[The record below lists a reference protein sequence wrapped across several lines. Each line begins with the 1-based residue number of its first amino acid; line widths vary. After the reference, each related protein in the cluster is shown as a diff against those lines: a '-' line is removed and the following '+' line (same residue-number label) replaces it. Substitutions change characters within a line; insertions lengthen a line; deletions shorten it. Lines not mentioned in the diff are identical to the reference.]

1 MSTTLSCPS
10 CLDPIGEG
18 HRFCPSCGKSLDLSD
33 TPTGTAPRPLDS
45 RRVDQERA
53 GSGQR
58 TPGASTHRTPG
69 GSASG
74 AGLSVGA
81 AQGRFLPGTLLVDRY
96 RIVGLLGKGGMGEV
110 YRADDLR
117 LEQPV
122 ALKFI
127 PPGLEADRERL
138 ERFYNEVRT
147 ARQVTH
153 PAVCRVYDIGD
164 VEGQHFLSMEFVD
177 GENLASLQRRIGRLA
192 ADKALDIAQQLCA
205 GVAAAH
211 EKGVL
216 HRDLKPENIM
226 LDGQGKVRITDFGL
240 AGLEDSIRGDDVRS
254 GTPAYMSP
262 EQLAGREVTARSD
275 VYSLGLVL
283 YELFTGRKA
292 VEGKT
297 YAELLRKHRDERP
310 IDPSLLVPDID
321 PAVERTILRCI
332 EKDPARRPAS
342 ARTVSVLLGGGD
354 PLAAAIAAG
363 ETPSPE
369 LVAAA
374 GEAEGLRPAHALA
387 CLAVVIVGVLS
398 LPFFLRFQQL
408 LQQVPVEKAPPV
420 LEDRAREL
428 IRRLGPPDPP
438 VQSATGFDT
447 DHDYLRRVSE
457 TDRSPGRWDTLATG
471 DPAVLSFW
479 YRQSPRP
486 MVTSL
491 VGGQIQWGNPSIQAS
506 GMAGARYDLR
516 GRLLSFYAIPPQLET
531 ETGPAGPPD
540 WAPLFVEARLDPAR
554 FHPVAPAWTPP
565 FYCDARAAWEE
576 TDPARPE
583 IKLRVEAAAYRGRPV
598 SFFLVYP
605 WTRAERMEPHRF
617 GRGGTVGQV
626 FFVILV
632 FSLLGAGGFLA
643 WRNVALG
650 RGDRRG
656 AFRTA
661 AFVAV
666 TGMAAW
672 ALRADHVPAL
682 QGELGLEARGAGAC
696 LLLATILWIFYL
708 AIEPYVRR
716 TRPHTL
722 ISWTRLL
729 NGGGRDAL
737 VGRDALIGAVWGV
750 LNAFAIPA
758 AVRLLP
764 SWVGQPPPE
773 PLAGY
778 LGGLLGFRQL
788 ASFLVFQV
796 IQATLLATGALLLFL
811 LMRLLLR
818 RELPAAIALVAI
830 LTVFDAAQMEEAAWL
845 ALPICL
851 FFMGSF
857 SVLLLRFGLL
867 SAIAG
872 LYTLD
877 LLLSMP
883 LTTDLGSWMGGA
895 TVTVVAV
902 VIALGLY
909 AYGTSLG
916 SRPRF
921 GGKIPA

>member
-10 CLDPIGEG
+10 CSDPISDA
-18 HRFCPSCGKSLDLSD
+18 HRFCPSCGKSLDLED
-33 TPTGTAPRPLDS
+33 TPTGTAPRPRLPAS
-45 RRVDQERA
+45 RRADEERA
-53 GSGQR
+53 GSG
-58 TPGASTHRTPG
+58 PRTPG
-69 GSASG
+69 GSGRRTPGGSPSV
-74 AGLSVGA
+74 AGLSA
-81 AQGRFLPGTLLVDRY
+81 AATQGRFLPGTLLVDRY

-192 ADKALDIAQQLCA
+192 ADKALDIAKQLCA

-216 HRDLKPENIM
+216 HRDLKPENVM
-226 LDGQGKVRITDFGL
+226 VDGQGKVRITDFGL

-262 EQLAGREVTARSD
+262 EQLAGLEVTAKSD

-292 VEGKT
+292 FEGKT
-297 YAELLRKHRDERP
+297 YAELVRKHRDERP
-310 IDPSLLVPDID
+310 MDPSLLVPDID
-321 PAVERTILRCI
+321 PAVERTILRCV
-332 EKDPARRPAS
+332 EKDAARRPAS

-387 CLAVVIVGVLS
+387 CLAVIIVGALA
-398 LPFFLRFQQL
+398 LPFFLPSLQL
-408 LQQVPVEKAPPV
+408 LHNVPVEKAPAV

-428 IRRLGPPDPP
+428 IRRLGVSDPP
-438 VQSATGFDT
+438 VQFATGFDT
-447 DHDYLRRVSE
+447 DHDYFRRVRE
-457 TDRSPGRWDTLATG
+457 TDKSVDRWDALATG
-471 DPAVLSFW
+471 DPAAVSFW

-486 MVTSL
+486 MVSSL
-491 VGGQIQWGNPSIQAS
+491 VRGHIEWGNPPIQAS
-506 GMAGARYDLR
+506 GMAGAHYDLR

-531 ETGPAGPPD
+531 EAGPAAAPD
-540 WAPLFVEARLDPAR
+540 WAPLFAEAQLDPQR
-554 FHPVAPAWTPP
+554 FHPVTPAWTPP

-576 TDPARPE
+576 TDPKRPE
-583 IKLRVEAAAYRGRPV
+583 TRLRVEAAAYRGRPA
-598 SFFLVYP
+598 SFLLVYP
-605 WTRAERMEPHRF
+605 WTRPERMEPHRF
-617 GRGGTVGQV
+617 GRGGKVGQV
-626 FFVILV
+626 SFVILLCW
-632 FSLLGAGGFLA
+632 LLAAGAFLA

-661 AFVAV
+661 VFVAV
-666 TGMAAW
+666 AGVVAW
-672 ALRADHVPAL
+672 ALNADHVATL
-682 QGELGLEARGAGAC
+682 QGELTLEARGAGGA
-696 LLLATILWIFYL
+696 LLVATILWMFYL

-729 NGGGRDAL
+729 NGGVRDPL
-737 VGRDALIGAVWGV
+737 VGRDALIGMVWGV
-750 LNAFAIPA
+750 LNAFAFPT
-758 AVRLLP
+758 VLRLLP

-773 PLAGY
+773 PLIGY
-778 LGGLLGFRQL
+778 LEGLLGFRQL
-788 ASFLVFQV
+788 AASLVATV
-796 IQATLLATGALLLFL
+796 MDATLFATGALLLFL
-811 LMRLLLR
+811 VLRLLFR
-818 RELPAAIALVAI
+818 RELLATIVLVAV
-830 LTVFDAAQMEEAAWL
+830 LTLADATQMEEPAWL
-845 ALPICL
+845 ALPIAL
-851 FFMGSF
+851 FIMGSYSF
-857 SVLLLRFGLL
+857 LLLRFGLL

-872 LYTLD
+872 FYTVN
-877 LLLSMP
+877 LLLALP

-902 VIALGLY
+902 AILLGLY
-909 AYGTSLG
+909 AYSTSLPG
-916 SRPRF
+916 HPRV
-921 GGKIPA
+921 KTIS

>member
-1 MSTTLSCPS
+1 MPTTLSCPS
-10 CLDPIGEG
+10 CSDPISEA

-33 TPTGTAPRPLDS
+33 TPTGTAPRPRTPDP
-45 RRVDQERA
+45 RRADEQRA
-53 GSGQR
+53 GSG
-58 TPGASTHRTPG
+58 HRTPG
-69 GSASG
+69 GLSQRTPGGSPSG
-74 AGLSVGA
+74 AGLSAGA
-81 AQGRFLPGTLLVDRY
+81 TQGRFLPGTLLVDRY

-192 ADKALDIAQQLCA
+192 ADKAVDIAQQLCA
-205 GVAAAH
+205 GLAAAH

-216 HRDLKPENIM
+216 HRDLKPENVM

-262 EQLAGREVTARSD
+262 EQLAGLEVTARSD

-292 VEGKT
+292 FEGKT

-310 IDPSLLVPDID
+310 IDPSVFVSDID
-321 PAVERTILRCI
+321 PSVERTILRCV

-342 ARTVSVLLGGGD
+342 ARTVSVLLSGGD

-387 CLAVVIVGVLS
+387 CLAVILLGVLC
-398 LPFFLRFQQL
+398 LPFFARFQYL
-408 LQQVPVEKAPPV
+408 LHHVPVEKAPAV

-428 IRRLGPPDPP
+428 IRRLGLPEPP
-438 VQSATGFDT
+438 VQFATGFDT
-447 DHDYLRRVSE
+447 DRDYFRSVRE
-457 TDRSPGRWDTLATG
+457 TDRSVGRWDSLATG

-486 MVTSL
+486 MVTSSTH
-491 VGGQIQWGNPSIQAS
+491 GQIEWGNPPIQAS

-531 ETGPAGPPD
+531 ESGPAGQPD
-540 WAPLFVEARLDPAR
+540 WGPLFAEARLDPER
-554 FHPVAPAWTPP
+554 FHPVTPAWTPP
-565 FYCDARAAWEE
+565 FYSDARVAWEE
-576 TDPARPE
+576 TEPARPE
-583 IKLRVEAAAYRGRPV
+583 IKLRVEAAAYRGRPT

-605 WTRAERMEPHRF
+605 WTRAERMELHKF
-617 GRGGTVGQV
+617 GRGGRVGQV
-626 FFVILV
+626 LFVILI
-632 FSLLGAGGFLA
+632 FTLLGTGGFLA
-643 WRNVALG
+643 WRNVAAG

-666 TGMAAW
+666 TGMVAW
-672 ALRADHVPAL
+672 ALNADHVPVL
-682 QGELGLEARGAGAC
+682 QGELTLEARGAGAC
-696 LLLATILWIFYL
+696 LLMATILWIFYL

-729 NGGGRDAL
+729 NGGERDAL
-737 VGRDALIGAVWGV
+737 VGRDALIGAAWGV
-750 LNAFAIPA
+750 LNAFAFPA
-758 AVRLLP
+758 ALRLLP
-764 SWVGQPPPE
+764 SFLGQPPPE

-778 LGGLLGFRQL
+778 LEGLLGFRQL
-788 ASFLVFQV
+788 AAFLVSLV
-796 IQATLLATGALLLFL
+796 INAMLLATGALLLFM

-818 RELPAAIALVAI
+818 RELPAAIALVVI
-830 LTVFDAAQMEEAAWL
+830 LTLSDAAQSDEAAWL
-845 ALPICL
+845 ALPISL
-851 FFMGSF
+851 FIMGSYSF
-857 SVLLLRFGLL
+857 LLLRFGLL

-872 LYTLD
+872 LYTLS
-877 LLLSMP
+877 LLLNIP
-883 LTTDLGSWMGGA
+883 LTTDLGSWMGGP
-895 TVTVVAV
+895 TVGVLGVA
-902 VIALGLY
+902 IALGLY
-909 AYGTSLG
+909 AYRTSLRA
-916 SRPRF
+916 RPGFR
-921 GGKIPA
+921 PSP

>member
-1 MSTTLSCPS
+1 
-10 CLDPIGEG
+10 
-18 HRFCPSCGKSLDLSD
+18 
-33 TPTGTAPRPLDS
+33 
-45 RRVDQERA
+45 
-53 GSGQR
+53 
-58 TPGASTHRTPG
+58 
-69 GSASG
+69 
-74 AGLSVGA
+74 
-81 AQGRFLPGTLLVDRY
+81 
-96 RIVGLLGKGGMGEV
+96 MGEV

-192 ADKALDIAQQLCA
+192 ADKAVDIAQQLCA

-216 HRDLKPENIM
+216 HRDLKPENVM

-262 EQLAGREVTARSD
+262 EQLAGREVTAKSD

-283 YELFTGRKA
+283 YELLTGRKA
-292 VEGKT
+292 FEGKT

-321 PAVERTILRCI
+321 PTVERTILRCL
-332 EKDPARRPAS
+332 EKDPARRPSS

-387 CLAVVIVGVLS
+387 CLAVVILGALS
-398 LPFFLRFQQL
+398 LPFFARFQYL
-408 LQQVPVEKAPPV
+408 LHHVPVEKAPAV
-420 LEDRAREL
+420 LEDRARDL

-438 VQSATGFDT
+438 LQFATGFDT
-447 DHDYLRRVSE
+447 DQEYFRRVRE
-457 TDRSPGRWDTLATG
+457 TDRSLGRWDSLATG
-471 DPAVLSFW
+471 DPAVVYFW

-491 VGGQIQWGNPSIQAS
+491 MRGRIEWSNPPLQAS

-531 ETGPAGPPD
+531 EAGPAGQPD
-540 WAPLFVEARLDPAR
+540 WAPLFAEARLEPKR
-554 FHPVAPAWTPP
+554 FHPVTPAWTPP

-583 IKLRVEAAAYRGRPV
+583 IKLRVEAAAYRGRPS

-605 WTRAERMEPHRF
+605 WTRAERMEPYKF
-617 GRGGTVGQV
+617 GRGGMIGQV
-626 FFVILV
+626 LSVILV
-632 FSLLGAGGFLA
+632 FTLLGAGGFLA

-666 TGMAAW
+666 TGMVAW
-672 ALRADHVPAL
+672 ALRADHVPVL
-682 QGELGLEARGAGAC
+682 QGEMTLEARGAGGC
-696 LLLATILWIFYL
+696 LLLATVLWIFYL

-737 VGRDALIGAVWGV
+737 VGRDALIGAVWGA
-750 LNAFAIPA
+750 LYAFAFPA

-764 SWVGQPPPE
+764 SWAGQPPPE
-773 PLAGY
+773 PFTGSLE
-778 LGGLLGFRQL
+778 GLLGFRQL
-788 ASFLVFQV
+788 AAFLVGKV
-796 IQATLLATGALLLFL
+796 IEATFLATGALLIFL

-818 RELPAAIALVAI
+818 RERLATIALVAI
-830 LTVFDAAQMEEAAWL
+830 LTVGDAAQTEEPAWL

-851 FFMGSF
+851 FIMGSYSF
-857 SVLLLRFGLL
+857 LLLRFGLL

-877 LLLSMP
+877 LLLGVP
-883 LTTDLGSWMGGA
+883 LTTDLGGWMGGA
-895 TVTVVAV
+895 TVTVLAV
-902 VIALGLY
+902 VIAVGFY
-909 AYGTSLG
+909 AYSTSLG
-916 SRPRF
+916 SRRLLGPPPLSR
-921 GGKIPA
+921 